1 MLEYILKLMQN
12 GISLVKESAL
22 TIITACAENMKEEF
36 IQFSTVLIPLLMQI
50 VDKYNQREYK
60 QFRGLAVECLAII
73 L

>member
-36 IQFSTVLIPLLMQI
+36 IQFSQVLIPLLMQI

-60 QFRGLAVECLAII
+60 
-73 L
+73 